1 MITSYLVIPR
11 QLTNDPHTLLAGG
24 GAPFGQLR
32 ASLRAR
38 GLFLPDLG
46 ELGLDVVDPTVELD
60 PLRLAHVLAA
70 AFHLGLLGFLLPS
83 IGNVRYLGNQ
93 CSPPIKNQSVKRLNA
108 RYLLPSKIKTMQ

>member
-83 IGNVRYLGNQ
+83 IGVVM
-93 CSPPIKNQSVKRLNA
+93 NQSVKRLNA
-108 RYLLPSKIKTMQ
+108 RYLPPPKIKTMQ